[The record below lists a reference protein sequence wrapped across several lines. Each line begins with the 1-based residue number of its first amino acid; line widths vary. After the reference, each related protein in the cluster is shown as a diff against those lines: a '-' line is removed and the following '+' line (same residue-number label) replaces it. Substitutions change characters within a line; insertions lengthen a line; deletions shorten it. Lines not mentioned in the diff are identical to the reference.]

1 MLFHSGPFTLELESL
16 VTFENTKYSF
26 CKYLFSTHNLI
37 KRVLVH
43 PKFHFCDFDRPRW
56 TNSKTHNTNLIF
68 CLKGDTNNNDDCD
81 NDNHKNNDNDNHSD
95 NKEVVVVV
103 VTTKKATISHQ
114 NVYGKAK
121 GAPL

>member
-1 MLFHSGPFTLELESL
+1 M

-26 CKYLFSTHNLI
+26 CKYLLSTHNLT

-43 PKFHFCDFDRPRW
+43 PKFRFCDFDRPCW
-56 TNSKTHNTNLIF
+56 TNYKTQNSNHIF
-68 CLKGDTNNNDDCD
+68 CLEGDANNNDDHD
-81 NDNHKNNDNDNHSD
+81 NDNNDNHSD
-95 NKEVVVVV
+95 NKEVVAVV
-103 VTTKKATISHQ
+103 VTTKKATISHH

>member
-1 MLFHSGPFTLELESL
+1 MEEPNEYV

-68 CLKGDTNNNDDCD
+68 CLKGDTNNNDDRD